1 MADPHLLTAA
11 LIAVYALGALFD
23 GVWLHLVRYRLHLV
37 ARREHALH
45 TARALLFPALL
56 LLVLWG
62 DTSGP
67 ALWLGLALVLADF
80 VLVAWDAAAET
91 RTRSFQH
98 GLPAGEA
105 ALHTILHAVNVAA
118 LASAL
123 AARPRAAWSGTVDLP
138 APDGLAWLLLAGVL
152 AGAVVVA
159 LLHAL
164 LLAAPRA
171 FSGGMGGRDGMPSAA
186 RLRGGWPGR

>member
-1 MADPHLLTAA
+1 MTDPHLLTAT
-11 LIAVYALGALFD
+11 LIAIYAIGALFD
-23 GVWLHLVRYRLHLV
+23 GVWLHLARYRLHLV

-67 ALWLGLALVLADF
+67 VFWFGLALVLVDF
-80 VLVAWDAAAET
+80 ALVAWDAAAET
-91 RTRSFQH
+91 RTRAFQH

-105 ALHTILHAVNVAA
+105 ALHTILHALHVAA

-123 AARPRAAWSGTVDLP
+123 AVRPLGAWSGTVELP
-138 APDGLAWLLLAGVL
+138 APEGLTWLLLTGVL

-164 LLAAPRA
+164 LLAFPRV
-171 FSGGMGGRDGMPSAA
+171 
-186 RLRGGWPGR
+186 LPGR